1 MKYDHAQNLLPHKIQ
16 QNRALESTHP
26 YSLSVS
32 TYCALL
38 DIQSFRIE
46 DVGLNYHDQ
55 VPVGD
60 AFGGF
65 CLDLVRANPDASVI
79 FRFLIVASGVG
90 LQNQV
95 YILKSGF
102 LSRRNCDGISAD
114 LGGNLIIAVS
124 CIGEYPS
131 LVIRSVKRANLRNA
145 AIVDIIRFIVIIH
158 LHTLLVVSALHGACP
173 ALHLKQ
179 LVRSQPHSACLWDGA
194 GVNSI
199 ITSFENLVS
208 LCLLCV
214 HPYIACG
221 LVLQI

>member
-1 MKYDHAQNLLPHKIQ
+1 MPRICYPIKYNRIGLQNPLILIACIV
-16 QNRALESTHP
+16 NI
-26 YSLSVS
+26 LS
-32 TYCALL
+32 LL

-55 VPVGD
+55 VPVGN

-65 CLDLVRANPDASVI
+65 CLDLVRAIGCKRDLP
-79 FRFLIVASGVG
+79 FLIVASGVG

-95 YILKSGF
+95 YILFSF

-158 LHTLLVVSALHGACP
+158 LHIQRLMPVLDEP
-173 ALHLKQ
+173 A
-179 LVRSQPHSACLWDGA
+179 
-194 GVNSI
+194 
-199 ITSFENLVS
+199 F
-208 LCLLCV
+208 
-214 HPYIACG
+214 
-221 LVLQI
+221 

>member
-1 MKYDHAQNLLPHKIQ
+1 M
-16 QNRALESTHP
+16 
-26 YSLSVS
+26 
-32 TYCALL
+32 
-38 DIQSFRIE
+38 
-46 DVGLNYHDQ
+46 NYHDQ
-55 VPVGD
+55 VPVGN

-65 CLDLVRANPDASVI
+65 CLDLVRAIGCKRDLP
-79 FRFLIVASGVG
+79 FLIVASGVG

-95 YILKSGF
+95 YILFSF

-158 LHTLLVVSALHGACP
+158 LHILLVVSALHGACP